1 MEVLSYQCPNCGAPL
16 EFNSE
21 TQHWDCKFCL
31 SSFGEE
37 QLEEY
42 NRQHSQEEEQ
52 TQEDSGE
59 KKCYFCPNCGAEL
72 VTDDVTVATF
82 CTFCGNPSVLPKKM
96 EGEFHPKALIP
107 FKLDK
112 EQARQALYD
121 LCKKKPLLPKD
132 FTSHSHIEKV
142 TGIYVPFWM
151 HDSYVNAQMKAIGK
165 RIHVWRTKDVEYT
178 KTDVYDIVRE
188 AAMTYRNIP
197 TDASKQMN
205 DDMMDALEPF
215 SYDDLKDFN
224 MAFLSG
230 YFAQRYDVTREE
242 CANRLKERIT
252 QSATEKL
259 RDSCSGYTTVDISS
273 MEADI
278 IKSSSRYVMLPVW
291 LLYTKYHGKDY
302 LFGMNGQTGKMVGNL
317 PLSVGKAAALA
328 GIITAAV
335 TILGTIGGLL
345 IC

>member
-1 MEVLSYQCPNCGAPL
+1 M
-16 EFNSE
+16 
-21 TQHWDCKFCL
+21 
-31 SSFGEE
+31 
-37 QLEEY
+37 
-42 NRQHSQEEEQ
+42 
-52 TQEDSGE
+52 
-59 KKCYFCPNCGAEL
+59 
-72 VTDDVTVATF
+72 
-82 CTFCGNPSVLPKKM
+82 
-96 EGEFHPKALIP
+96 IP

-112 EQARQALYD
+112 EQAKQALYD

-142 TGIYVPFWM
+142 TGIYVPFWL

-188 AAMTYRNIP
+188 AAMTNRNIP

-242 CANRLKERIT
+242 CADRLKERIT

-259 RDSCSGYTTVDISS
+259 RDSCSGYTTVDVSS